1 MEANMF
7 MRIFVIAVILLL
19 ISAPFAGRVKSQD
32 PPAKAPANGEFDGQ
46 YLDVI
51 MKTPTVI
58 NGLSYTTH
66 YPLQKVQ
73 RKSLGEQTFLVGE
86 GINAGGLQKWY
97 AGTTIWLAV
106 NDISGIHVFP
116 SLEKLK
122 ASLMPPEPTNPQGQ

>member
-1 MEANMF
+1 ML
-7 MRIFVIAVILLL
+7 MRNVIFALALLF
-19 ISAPFAGRVKSQD
+19 ISGLVAARLQADD
-32 PPAKAPANGEFDGQ
+32 PPAKPPAGGDFDGQ
-46 YLDVI
+46 FLDVI

-58 NGLSYTTH
+58 NGLSFTTH

-73 RKSLGEQTFLVGE
+73 KKALGDQWFLVGE

-97 AGTTIWLAV
+97 AGTTVWLAV

-122 ASLMPPEPTNPQGQ
+122 ASLVPADAKKPEDQ

>member
-1 MEANMF
+1 MLLRTFIGAL
-7 MRIFVIAVILLL
+7 VLLL
-19 ISAPFAGRVKSQD
+19 FSALFTGRLESQD
-32 PPAKAPANGEFDGQ
+32 PPAKAPPAGDFDGQ
-46 YLDVI
+46 FVDVI

-73 RKSLGEQTFLVGE
+73 RKTLGDQTFLVGE

-97 AGTTIWLAV
+97 AGITVWLAV

-122 ASLMPPEPTNPQGQ
+122 ASLTPAEAQTPEDQ

>member
-1 MEANMF
+1 MF
-7 MRIFVIAVILLL
+7 LRAIIFALTLLL
-19 ISAPFAGRVKSQD
+19 VSGPFAARLKSQD
-32 PPAKAPANGEFDGQ
+32 PPTKPPAGGDFDGQ
-46 YLDVI
+46 FLDVD

-58 NGLSYTTH
+58 NGLSFTTH

-73 RKSLGEQTFLVGE
+73 RKALGDQWFLVGE

-97 AGTTIWLAV
+97 AGTTIGLAV

-122 ASLMPPEPTNPQGQ
+122 ASLTPAEVKKPEDQ